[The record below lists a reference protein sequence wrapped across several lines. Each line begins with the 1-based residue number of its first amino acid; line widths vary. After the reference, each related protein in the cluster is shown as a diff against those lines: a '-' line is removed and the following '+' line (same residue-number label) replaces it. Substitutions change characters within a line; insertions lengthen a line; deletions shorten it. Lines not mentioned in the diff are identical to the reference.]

1 MSNPTLARRDFL
13 RRSLA
18 GVSVA
23 GSCPLFLGKTATA
36 LAATGQ
42 PDDNRA
48 LVVVQLTGGNDGLN
62 TVVPYADSAYARAR
76 QNLRIPEKDVLK
88 IDEYAGLHPN
98 LKELKNFYDEGQM
111 AIVQGTSYPNPV
123 RSHFEAMDIW
133 HAGDP
138 MGARRGSGWLGRA
151 VEAIYGSD
159 ADPVTAVGVGNRVP
173 PAMVGK
179 QTKPVALQNPQ
190 NFRWRGRSM
199 QREAFQAINSDS
211 DKKSSQT
218 PKVAGLDFLLRVAN
232 DAQQSSQTIREAV
245 ADYQPVAEYPTNN
258 PLASQLRL
266 VSGMIA
272 AGLPTR
278 VYYVSLGSF
287 DTHANQQVRHDQLL
301 ANLSTA
307 MDAFFKDLRAQ
318 KALDRVLV
326 LSFSEFGR
334 RVQENG
340 SRGTD
345 HGVAGPMFLFGSQ
358 VNGGLHC
365 EHPSLTELVKGDLD
379 MSVDFR
385 QVYATVLDGWLGAS
399 SKNVLGEAFETLAL
413 LKPRR

>member
-1 MSNPTLARRDFL
+1 MSNPTFARREFL
-13 RRSLA
+13 HRSLA

-23 GSCPLFLGKTATA
+23 GSCPLFLGKTAAA

-62 TVVPYADSAYARAR
+62 TVVPYADGAYARAR
-76 QNLRIPEKDVLK
+76 QNLRVPEKDVLK
-88 IDEYAGLHPN
+88 IDDYVGLHPN
-98 LKELKNFYDEGQM
+98 LKELKNFYDEGKM
-111 AIVQGTSYPNPV
+111 AIVQGTSYPNPT

-133 HAGDP
+133 HAADP
-138 MGARRGSGWLGRA
+138 LGARRGSGWLGRA
-151 VEAIYGSD
+151 IESIHGND

-173 PAMVGK
+173 PALIGK
-179 QTKPVALQNPQ
+179 HVKPVALQNPQ
-190 NFRWRGRSM
+190 NFRWRGRSL
-199 QREAFQAINSDS
+199 QRKAFQAINSDGGKTS
-211 DKKSSQT
+211 QPDKVS
-218 PKVAGLDFLLRVAN
+218 GLDFLLRVAN

-245 ADYQPVAEYPTNN
+245 AGYQPAAEYPTNN
-258 PLASQLRL
+258 PLANQLRL

-272 AGLPTR
+272 AGMPTR
-278 VYYVSLGSF
+278 IYYVSLGSF
-287 DTHANQQVRHDQLL
+287 DTHANQQFRHEQLL

-318 KALDRVLV
+318 NSLDRVLV

-334 RVQENG
+334 RVKENG

-345 HGVAGPMFLFGSQ
+345 HGVAAPMFLFGNQ

-399 SKNVLGEAFETLAL
+399 SEQVLGKGFEPLDL
-413 LKPRR
+413 LKTPV